1 MESKNN
7 NLKDLIVSGSYIA
20 LLKAMTGDAVSIKYC

>member
-7 NLKDLIVSGSYIA
+7 NLKDLIVSGSYTAFI
-20 LLKAMTGDAVSIKYC
+20 KGDDWDAVSIKYC